1 MSEVIDDFKNTWL
14 KIMKT
19 PAEFFEQMPTEGGYA
34 DPVKFAAISYLIA
47 GIGLTLI
54 SLGMGFA
61 SIIILPIM
69 GVIGLFIGGLIVHI
83 FFKIVGGQ
91 GTYEGTVRIL
101 AYIAA
106 GAALSWIPI
115 VGFLV
120 ALYMIYMEVI
130 GGAKVHKISTLSSLI
145 AVIVL
150 PAILVIV
157 LIVVLGVALGG
168 LISTMNGM
176 Y

>member
-1 MSEVIDDFKNTWL
+1 MSEIIDDFKNTWL
-14 KIMKT
+14 KVMKT

-34 DPVKFAAISYLIA
+34 DPVKFAAIAYLIA
-47 GIGLTLI
+47 GIGMTI
-54 SLGMGFA
+54 ITFGMGFA
-61 SIIILPIM
+61 SIIIMPVM
-69 GVIGLFIGGLIVHI
+69 GVVGLFIGGLILHV

-101 AYIAA
+101 AYITA
-106 GAALSWIPI
+106 GAVLSWIPI
-115 VGFLV
+115 VGILV
-120 ALYMIYMEVI
+120 ALYMIYLEVI
-130 GGAKVHKISTLSSLI
+130 GGTKVHKISTLSSLI
-145 AVIVL
+145 AVLVL

-168 LISTMNGM
+168 LISTMNAM